1 MANSITSQLYD
12 GARNVN
18 LKRTCFGDGT
28 TVETGVVILDVTTLN
43 PNPGLHL
50 KLRRLRY
57 AITGGWV
64 VRLQWDATTPVD
76 IAVLGAGQDILDF
89 TNEYAGGFPNNGGAG
104 ATGNIL
110 ITTVGP
116 SAGPPADGYTL
127 NLELI
132 KGV

>member
-1 MANSITSQLYD
+1 MADTTNLQLYD

-18 LKRTCFGDGT
+18 LKYTIYSDGT
-28 TVETGVVILDVTTLN
+28 GQNATDILQVSTLN

-50 KLRRLRY
+50 KLRRVRY
-57 AITGGWV
+57 SIQGMN
-64 VRLQWDATTPVD
+64 VRLQWAATIPID
-76 IAVLGAGQDILDF
+76 IVLLGNGQDILDF

-104 ATGNIL
+104 ATGDIL
-110 ITTVGP
+110 LTTTGQMAGS
-116 SAGPPADGYTL
+116 SATI